1 MKIRMSVSLFCALVL
16 IIVIGAIAPHQL
28 PVTAYKLS
36 LISLAA
42 VAGYYI
48 DRECFPYARPDRLL
62 ALHIQEPA
70 AGWAAIY
77 AAAQIRRAL
86 VVAAVVIAVALGA

>member
-1 MKIRMSVSLFCALVL
+1 MNIRMSFSLCAALVL
-16 IIVIGAIAPHQL
+16 TVVIGIIAPHQL

-42 VAGYYI
+42 VAGYHI

-62 ALHIQEPA
+62 ALHIQEPG
-70 AGWAAIY
+70 AGWALIY

-86 VVAAVVIAVALGA
+86 VVAAVVVAVALGA